1 MPGAGIEGHSGTL
14 ALHYSNSANRRFAA
28 LFLNDACRIHKS
40 TPHETLLEQ
49 IIGQI
54 IIWALPVLVAV
65 VFHEVAHG
73 WVAYRL
79 GDPTAKQLGRLTLNP
94 FAHVDFFGTILVPL
108 MLIIANSPFVFGY
121 AKPVPINYYNLR
133 NPKRDMIW
141 VAAAGPV
148 TNLLLAAV
156 CTGVWRLVAPMTGT
170 HGVPFSLSNLVDF
183 FAPVVLMA
191 QSGILINVTLA
202 VFNMLPLPPLDGGR
216 VLVGLLPQPLSLK
229 VARIEPFGFVILIV
243 LLMTRTLDHI
253 LDPMTEFLLK
263 FYLGIL

>member
-1 MPGAGIEGHSGTL
+1 MV
-14 ALHYSNSANRRFAA
+14 
-28 LFLNDACRIHKS
+28 
-40 TPHETLLEQ
+40 LEQ

-94 FAHVDFFGTILVPL
+94 FAHVDIFGTILVPL
-108 MLIIANSPFVFGY
+108 MLIIAHSPFVFGY
-121 AKPVPINYYNLR
+121 AKPVPVNYNNLR

-156 CTGVWRLVAPMTGT
+156 CTGIWRLLAPMTGAQ
-170 HGVPFSLSNLVDF
+170 GVPSSLSSLVV
-183 FAPVVLMA
+183 APMVLMA

-216 VLVGLLPQPLSLK
+216 VLVGLLPHSLSRK
-229 VARIEPFGFVILIV
+229 IARIEPFGFVILIV

-253 LDPMTEFLLK
+253 IDPLTEFLLK
-263 FYLGIL
+263 LYLGIF